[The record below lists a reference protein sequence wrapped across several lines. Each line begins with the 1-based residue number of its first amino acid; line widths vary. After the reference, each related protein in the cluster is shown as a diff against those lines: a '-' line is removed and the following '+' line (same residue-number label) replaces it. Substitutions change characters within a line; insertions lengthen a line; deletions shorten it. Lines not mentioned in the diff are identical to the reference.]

1 MAIKGPAACQD
12 QADNGEHT
20 PPDESPKR
28 SAREANKNDSFET
41 NDKASA
47 TRKKKIEK
55 KNNKRRYQ
63 ISWKCKHWAEFSNRL
78 QLEHKGRQKDL
89 WMQLVQVLLRK
100 RPFSFAFLLLLFDK
114 TYLQLILASWAV
126 IKQPKRW
133 KLHFQSGSGEW
144 QIHVSIHL
152 FQHQHLPGINP
163 HTITKL
169 NFFLLPLILD

>member
-55 KNNKRRYQ
+55 KKIKGDIKLAGNASTEQSSPTGCNLSTKAGRR
-63 ISWKCKHWAEFSNRL
+63 ICGCS
-78 QLEHKGRQKDL
+78 
-89 WMQLVQVLLRK
+89 
-100 RPFSFAFLLLLFDK
+100 
-114 TYLQLILASWAV
+114 
-126 IKQPKRW
+126 
-133 KLHFQSGSGEW
+133 
-144 QIHVSIHL
+144 
-152 FQHQHLPGINP
+152 
-163 HTITKL
+163 
-169 NFFLLPLILD
+169 